1 MVENDRATTAAAA
14 DPRRGHQ
21 PGGTRSNEL
30 GLFLV
35 RGARGAA
42 SREGHCLAAPWP
54 RAGMSPSRRECG
66 ARRLLLRATSIV
78 LAGHRL
84 RPKRDRAASPRC
96 PGRPA
101 PARQTPA
108 LERACPQRPPA
119 TKPRSDSSAP
129 LASLPPVDPRR
140 HSRARHARHGT
151 VMGLRCRIQQLAALL
166 HHPPPCQAEV
176 KEGLTG
182 ERTRAAERLLLH
194 PATAI
199 RSPTQGEPEP
209 HRPWLPREPRPQRRH
224 QPMAFE
230 TRGYRQPYPLLPCR
244 YQAHATGGTRRRSNG
259 LRRLRRG

>member
-108 LERACPQRPPA
+108 LERACPQRPPPPSPAA
-119 TKPRSDSSAP
+119 T
-129 LASLPPVDPRR
+129 
-140 HSRARHARHGT
+140 RAR
-151 VMGLRCRIQQLAALL
+151 
-166 HHPPPCQAEV
+166 
-176 KEGLTG
+176 
-182 ERTRAAERLLLH
+182 
-194 PATAI
+194 
-199 RSPTQGEPEP
+199 RSP
-209 HRPWLPREPRPQRRH
+209 
-224 QPMAFE
+224 A
-230 TRGYRQPYPLLPCR
+230 YPLLTL
-244 YQAHATGGTRRRSNG
+244 AATVGPVMPVMGPSWGSAAASNSW
-259 LRRLRRG
+259 RPFSTIRHPVKPR